1 MKAVAAA
8 FNQEKALVGAFSVIV
23 QLHRL
28 IVYST
33 TSDDLTVE
41 MIDAMARR
49 FQEDAQ
55 SGPDLV
61 ASNGWIASPY
71 FVSKILLSA
80 LTRVQQ
86 RQFNREDDIVVNHI
100 HPGFVDTDLS
110 FGLTQGLLDGALC
123 TDKLVCLNDM
133 FS

>member
-1 MKAVAAA
+1 M
-8 FNQEKALVGAFSVIV
+8 N
-23 QLHRL
+23 RL
-28 IVYST
+28 QST

-61 ASNGWIASPY
+61 TSNGWIASPY

-86 RQFNREDDIVVNHI
+86 RQFNQEDDIVVNHI

-123 TDKLVCLNDM
+123 TDK
-133 FS
+133 